1 MKQIQ
6 LAHLYKNG
14 EFYGYGIAVDG
25 QLLTNQVA
33 VNIETKP
40 NQLTIIHVDFKLDS
54 KAVSNPVD
62 IELDNNS
69 NREGVG
75 NSSS

>member
-14 EFYGYGIAVDG
+14 RFYGYGIAVDG
-25 QLLTNQVA
+25 QLLSNQVA

-40 NQLTIIHVDFKLDS
+40 NQPAIIHVDYNLS
-54 KAVSNPVD
+54 SEAVNNSIN
-62 IELDNNS
+62 IELSNKSNQKEFNNYQD
-69 NREGVG
+69 
-75 NSSS
+75 

>member
-14 EFYGYGIAVDG
+14 GFYGYGIAVDG

-33 VNIETKP
+33 VSIETKP
-40 NQLTIIHVDFKLDS
+40 NQPPRIYVDFYLDS
-54 KAVSNPVD
+54 EAVNNPID
-62 IELDNNS
+62 IELGKKKQGGG
-69 NREGVG
+69 R
-75 NSSS
+75 

>member
-33 VNIETKP
+33 VSIETKP
-40 NQLTIIHVDFKLDS
+40 NQPPRIYVDF
-54 KAVSNPVD
+54 
-62 IELDNNS
+62 
-69 NREGVG
+69 
-75 NSSS
+75 

>member
-14 EFYGYGIAVDG
+14 KFYGYGIAVDG

-33 VNIETKP
+33 VSIETKP
-40 NQLTIIHVDFKLDS
+40 NQLTI
-54 KAVSNPVD
+54 
-62 IELDNNS
+62 
-69 NREGVG
+69 
-75 NSSS
+75 